1 MFMDNPSISV
11 VIPVY
16 NEVRTI
22 SSVIQIVL
30 TWGKAKEIIVVND
43 GSTDQTAQAVS
54 RFHDFVTIISYSKNY
69 GKGYA
74 LFRGIQKSTG
84 DIIMFLDGDVVGLTH
99 HDLDCMTEPMV
110 TRKADMVLGLA
121 RFATL
126 GVIQP
131 FNTITGE
138 RVVYKK
144 DIELLSRFWKKIGYG
159 VEVMINEAYKRKR
172 VLSVKLPYV
181 YILSKLEKQVIS
193 DAMISYIREGMDML
207 TQIVKDQAD
216 SMKPHARRIIQTVI
230 TYLQEAIS

>member
-1 MFMDNPSISV
+1 MKKQSISV

-69 GKGYA
+69 GKG
-74 LFRGIQKSTG
+74 
-84 DIIMFLDGDVVGLTH
+84 
-99 HDLDCMTEPMV
+99 
-110 TRKADMVLGLA
+110 A